1 MSEHPA
7 AMAEVERIRAI
18 MTHEAAAGFRALAQ
32 MLAFE
37 LALSPDQAAAILEA
51 AQADATARRALQSA
65 GPLEDLQEDDGEEDD
80 DDDLEEDDDD
90 E

>member
-1 MSEHPA
+1 
-7 AMAEVERIRAI
+7 MAEAERLRAI
-18 MTHEAAAGFRALAQ
+18 MTHQAASEFRALAQ
-32 MLAFE
+32 LLAFD
-37 LALSPDQAAAILEA
+37 LAVPSDQAVTIFEA

-65 GPLEDLQEDDGEEDD
+65 GPLDDLQEDGSEEDN